1 MSASCLQPKIINTIS
16 VLIIFASTQT
26 CTTES
31 SFDEVYRQEQSPAC
45 GTESVRGKEQ
55 KADCLCAERAAGQ
68 CQHDQ
73 GRPVHSSG
81 RTLCALAALSAA
93 KDKTPNQTELKPN
106 GTQTKRNSNRTEL
119 EPNRTQIQQNSN
131 QTEEKARK
139 LRSLRPDTTEAKAAR
154 EEAGR

>member
-31 SFDEVYRQEQSPAC
+31 SFDEVYRQEQSPPC

-81 RTLCALAALSAA
+81 RTLCARAALSAA
-93 KDKTPNQTELKPN
+93 KGEKNPPNRTQTKRNSNQTELKPN
-106 GTQTKRNSNRTEL
+106 GIQTK
-119 EPNRTQIQQNSN
+119 QNSN
-131 QTEEKARK
+131 QTELKSNRTQTKRK
-139 LRSLRPDTTEAKAAR
+139 KRQ
-154 EEAGR
+154 GN

>member
-31 SFDEVYRQEQSPAC
+31 SFDEVYRQEQSPPC

-81 RTLCALAALSAA
+81 RTLCARAALSAA
-93 KDKTPNQTELKPN
+93 KGEKTNQTELKPN
-106 GTQTKRNSNRTEL
+106 GTQTK
-119 EPNRTQIQQNSN
+119 QNSN
-131 QTEEKARK
+131 QTEFKPNRTRTKPSSNPTELKPNGRK
-139 LRSLRPDTTEAKAAR
+139 GKETKKSSPRHH
-154 EEAGR
+154 

>member
-31 SFDEVYRQEQSPAC
+31 SFDEVYRQEQSPPC
-45 GTESVRGKEQ
+45 GTESVRGEEQ

-73 GRPVHSSG
+73 GRPVHSYQQL
-81 RTLCALAALSAA
+81 RTKPPTKQNS
-93 KDKTPNQTELKPN
+93 NQTELKPN
-106 GTQTKRNSNRTEL
+106 GTQTE
-119 EPNRTQIQQNSN
+119 QNSN
-131 QTEEKARK
+131 QTELKSNRTQTKRK
-139 LRSLRPDTTEAKAAR
+139 KRQ
-154 EEAGR
+154 GN